1 MSLRR
6 SRSWDLGDALKLL
19 EQCGLPLDGA
29 EENFSNF
36 FSGPVPG
43 GSILRVVG
51 LEVVRAEDGEGGPVR
66 MAIIL

>member
-1 MSLRR
+1 MGLRKILVTFLAAR
-6 SRSWDLGDALKLL
+6 SP
-19 EQCGLPLDGA
+19 E
-29 EENFSNF
+29 
-36 FSGPVPG
+36 